1 MAPLLP
7 DLSTSRS
14 ADDRPYHDYILCPD
28 GSIRDRARDNMRVRV
43 KLTREGIRIG
53 CAVISVEA
61 AKFILQK
68 HAEAFGETKEL
79 EL

>member
-14 ADDRPYHDYILCPD
+14 ADDRPYHDYILAD

-43 KLTREGIRIG
+43 KLTKEQMRIG
-53 CAVISVEA
+53 CAVISLDAVR
-61 AKFILQK
+61 FILQK
-68 HAEAFGETKEL
+68 HAEAFAETKEL